1 MEDLKLAYPN
11 YSDQASPLE
20 LAVDASGKGAGACL
34 SQWQNETHRVIA
46 YISMTFSVTQ
56 QNYSTTERELTA
68 IRWAVGNL
76 KSYLYGTSFIVY
88 SDHKPLIYLN
98 NMRIL
103 DSRIARTFEDLADF
117 DFEVRYR
124 LGKDNTIPDILSC
137 LHEDTELENDKILS
151 GFQKV

>member
-1 MEDLKLAYPN
+1 
-11 YSDQASPLE
+11 
-20 LAVDASGKGAGACL
+20 
-34 SQWQNETHRVIA
+34 
-46 YISMTFSVTQ
+46 MTFSATK

-68 IRWAVGNL
+68 IRWAVRNL

-103 DSRIARTFEDLADF
+103 DSRIARTFEDLTDFDF

-124 LGKDNTIPDILSC
+124 PGKNNTIPDILLR
-137 LHEDTELENDKILS
+137 LHEDTELENNNNLNTDLKCLP
-151 GFQKV
+151 KVQ